1 MKQSRR
7 GVPCGSRFQIGQV
20 LMNRYGELEGAVTD
34 ITYAYLKT
42 YDNTISKLSVVHLD
56 YAKEGVVKPVAVRE
70 DYLTDYVGIDPDG
83 EVGSD

>member
-7 GVPCGSRFQIGQV
+7 GVPYGSRFQIGQV

-34 ITYAYLKT
+34 ITYEYLKI
-42 YDNTISKLSVVHLD
+42 YDDGVSKLSVVHLD
-56 YAKEGVVKPVAVRE
+56 YTKEGVVKPVAIRE

-83 EVGSD
+83 VVGGD